1 MNGDEIQRLTFVD
14 GEIKTLEGELLSMN
28 ENLSKMVKE
37 GPQEEEHFDIPEY
50 LTLGDQ
56 QTDSQQEPDR
66 SVIEIVSL
74 SDWFDDNVENFP
86 NITKPTITVRG
97 VDPSEQLIITIPEG
111 PSDTEKR
118 RLIVFD
124 DANALPVLNIPA
136 MDMRVYNNGFRI
148 IYDYGSRLFIKSYG
162 IRTGLISVFCH
173 DINDLLIPYSIVKSK
188 KKPTEVQVPVEDP
201 SRVEAKLAEA
211 LDCEALQIR
220 YKQSSKAEGLQT
232 NFDAVKWLLERQG
245 SIEDINHHLQIDNVI
260 IDTLA

>member
-1 MNGDEIQRLTFVD
+1 MERINIGRRTF
-14 GEIKTLEGELLSMN
+14 SMN
-28 ENLSKMVKE
+28 ETLSKMVKE
-37 GPQEEEHFDIPEY
+37 GPQEEDHFGIPDDLNLDE
-50 LTLGDQ
+50 Q
-56 QTDSQQEPDR
+56 KVESQPEVDR
-66 SVIEIVSL
+66 STIEIVSL

-97 VDPSEQLIITIPEG
+97 VDPAEQLIITIPEG
-111 PSDTEKR
+111 ASDSEKR
-118 RLIVFD
+118 KLIVFD
-124 DANALPVLNIPA
+124 DANILPVLNIPA

-148 IYDYGSRLFIKSYG
+148 IYDYGSGLFIKSYG

-173 DINDLLIPYSIVKSK
+173 DINDLLVPYSIIKSK
-188 KKPTEVQVPVEDP
+188 KKDTEVQVPVGDAA
-201 SRVEAKLAEA
+201 RVQSKLSET
-211 LDCEALQIR
+211 LDNEALQIR